1 MSNAPVKKVPIH
13 LQSSQNR
20 LLIKNGRVVN
30 DDGMEDLD
38 VYIEDGIIKQVGR
51 NLIIPG
57 GTRTIDAT
65 GKLVMPGGID
75 PHTHFELEMMAA
87 KSADDFYKGTRAAIA
102 GGTTCVI
109 DFVLPQKGQSLVEAY
124 NNWREK
130 ADGKVCC
137 DYGLHVGVTWWSP
150 AVKKEMQQLT
160 SEQYGVN
167 SFKMFMAYKDAWML
181 DDYDL
186 YCAMEACSE
195 LRALPQVH
203 AENGNIIARN
213 TEKLLA
219 KGITGPEA
227 HQLSRDEEVEAEA
240 VNRAC
245 VIANQA
251 NSPLYIVH
259 MMSKSA
265 VRALQLARTRQR
277 QALFGETLAATV
289 GTDGSH
295 YRNSCFRHAAAHVLS
310 PPLRPDPSTPQAMC
324 EALADDHL
332 QLIGSDNCTFHEK
345 DKELGKDNFSK
356 IPNGVNGVEDRMAIL
371 WQKAVNTGRTALST
385 KKKKLKVFN
394 LVNYVE
400 DRRLL
405 ILVSVVLSITSF
417 SSDHLQLIGSDNCT
431 FHEKDKE
438 LGKDNFSKIPN
449 GVNGFEDRMAILWLK
464 AVNTVNYVEDRMLLI
479 LVSVVLSITSFSSDH
494 LQLIGSD
501 NCTFHEKDKELGKD
515 NFSKIPNGV
524 NGVEDRMA
532 ILWQKAVNTDKL
544 KVFNV
549 VNYVEDRMLLILVS
563 VVLLITSF
571 SSDHLQCGSDNCT
584 FHEKDKEL
592 GKDNFSKIPNGG
604 NGVED
609 RMAKLWQ
616 KAVNTGIMDPC
627 RFVAVTST
635 NAAKIFN
642 IWPQKGRVAV
652 NSDAD
657 LVVWDPKL
665 ERTISAATHKQAV
678 NFNIFEGQNVV
689 GSPQYV
695 IVNGRVCLDDGQLRV
710 VEGFGKFLKT
720 PVDSPLVY
728 DVAHDHEQAAQRPE
742 LLHMPPQVTNGTPSP
757 DLGNIHKSVESLSVS
772 GCSTPTGRK
781 MREPGTRNLQ
791 TSTFSISKE
800 IEGLDTKTSVRV
812 RNPPGGK
819 SSALW

>member
-109 DFVLPQKGQSLVEAY
+109 DFVLPQKGQSLLEAY

-150 AVKKEMQQLT
+150 SVKKEMQQLT
-160 SEQYGVN
+160 TEQYGVN

-186 YCAMEACSE
+186 YCAMETCSE

-219 KGITGPEA
+219 KGINGPEG

-277 QALFGETLAATV
+277 QPLFGETLAATV

-371 WQKAVNTGRTALST
+371 WQKAVNTG
-385 KKKKLKVFN
+385 
-394 LVNYVE
+394 
-400 DRRLL
+400 
-405 ILVSVVLSITSF
+405 
-417 SSDHLQLIGSDNCT
+417 
-431 FHEKDKE
+431 
-438 LGKDNFSKIPN
+438 
-449 GVNGFEDRMAILWLK
+449 
-464 AVNTVNYVEDRMLLI
+464 
-479 LVSVVLSITSFSSDH
+479 
-494 LQLIGSD
+494 
-501 NCTFHEKDKELGKD
+501 
-515 NFSKIPNGV
+515 
-524 NGVEDRMA
+524 
-532 ILWQKAVNTDKL
+532 
-544 KVFNV
+544 
-549 VNYVEDRMLLILVS
+549 
-563 VVLLITSF
+563 
-571 SSDHLQCGSDNCT
+571 
-584 FHEKDKEL
+584 
-592 GKDNFSKIPNGG
+592 
-604 NGVED
+604 
-609 RMAKLWQ
+609 
-616 KAVNTGIMDPC
+616 IMDPC

-642 IWPQKGRVAV
+642 IYPQKGRVAI

-657 LVVWDPKL
+657 IVVWDPKL

-710 VEGFGKFLKT
+710 VEGFGKFVKT
-720 PVDSPLVY
+720 PVDSPMVY
-728 DVAHDHEQAAQRPE
+728 DVAQEQEQTAQRPE
-742 LLHMPPQVTNGTPSP
+742 LLHMPAQVTNGTPSP
-757 DLGNIHKSVESLSVS
+757 DLSIINKSVESLSVS

>member
-38 VYIEDGIIKQVGR
+38 VYIEDGVIKQIGR

-75 PHTHFELEMMAA
+75 PHTHFELEMMGA

-109 DFVLPQKGQSLVEAY
+109 DFVLPQKGQSLLEAY

-130 ADGKVCC
+130 ADNKVCC
-137 DYGLHVGVTWWSP
+137 DYALHVGVTWWSP

-186 YCAMEACSE
+186 YCAMEACAE

-203 AENGNIIARN
+203 AENGHIIARN

-219 KGITGPEA
+219 KGLTGPEG
-227 HQLSRDEEVEAEA
+227 HQLSRDEEVEGEA

-251 NSPLYIVH
+251 NCPLYIVH

-265 VRALQLARTRQR
+265 VRYLQLARGKQR

-295 YRNSCFRHAAAHVLS
+295 YRNACFRHAAAHVLS
-310 PPLRPDPSTPQAMC
+310 PPLRPDPDTPRAMC

-345 DKELGKDNFSK
+345 DKELGKDNFAK
-356 IPNGVNGVEDRMAIL
+356 IPNGVNGVEDRMAVL
-371 WQKAVNTGRTALST
+371 WQN
-385 KKKKLKVFN
+385 
-394 LVNYVE
+394 
-400 DRRLL
+400 
-405 ILVSVVLSITSF
+405 
-417 SSDHLQLIGSDNCT
+417 
-431 FHEKDKE
+431 
-438 LGKDNFSKIPN
+438 
-449 GVNGFEDRMAILWLK
+449 
-464 AVNTVNYVEDRMLLI
+464 
-479 LVSVVLSITSFSSDH
+479 
-494 LQLIGSD
+494 
-501 NCTFHEKDKELGKD
+501 
-515 NFSKIPNGV
+515 
-524 NGVEDRMA
+524 
-532 ILWQKAVNTDKL
+532 
-544 KVFNV
+544 
-549 VNYVEDRMLLILVS
+549 
-563 VVLLITSF
+563 
-571 SSDHLQCGSDNCT
+571 
-584 FHEKDKEL
+584 
-592 GKDNFSKIPNGG
+592 
-604 NGVED
+604 
-609 RMAKLWQ
+609 
-616 KAVNTGIMDPC
+616 AVNTGIMDPC
-627 RFVAVTST
+627 RFVAVTSS

-642 IWPQKGRVAV
+642 IWPQKGRVAL

-657 LVVWDPKL
+657 IVIWDPKL

-678 NFNIFEGQNVV
+678 NFNIFEGQHVV

-695 IVNGRVCLDDGQLRV
+695 IVNGRVCLDDGELRV

-720 PVDSPLVY
+720 PVDAPIVY
-728 DVAHDHEQAAQRPE
+728 GEMNNHHEEVQHRPE
-742 LLHMPPQVTNGTPSP
+742 YLDTPTRVTNGTPSP
-757 DLGNIHKSVESLSVS
+757 DLKIMSYSCCPTWNTARPQDLGQLTKSVESVSVS

-781 MREPGTRNLQ
+781 MREPGQRNLQ

-800 IEGLDTKTSVRV
+800 TEGLDTKTSVRV

-819 SSALW
+819 SSGLCSPTGLKQRDPGQRNMHTSTFSISKETEGRDTRTLVHLKYPPGGKCSEFW

>member
-1 MSNAPVKKVPIH
+1 MTNAPVKKVPIH

-20 LLIKNGRVVN
+20 LLIKNGKVVN

-75 PHTHFELEMMAA
+75 PHTHLELEMMGA
-87 KSADDFYKGTRAAIA
+87 KTADDFYKGTRAAVA
-102 GGTTCVI
+102 GGTTTVI
-109 DFVLPQKGQSLVEAY
+109 DFVLPQKNQSLLEAY
-124 NNWREK
+124 SNWRQL

-150 AVKKEMQQLT
+150 SVKKEMQQLT
-160 SEQYGVN
+160 TEQYGVN

-186 YCAMEACSE
+186 SCAIETCAE
-195 LRALPQVH
+195 LKALPMVH
-203 AENGNIIARN
+203 AENGHIIARN

-219 KGITGPEA
+219 AGVTGPEG
-227 HQLSRDEEVEAEA
+227 HQLSRDEEVEGEA

-251 NSPLYIVH
+251 RSPLYIVH

-265 VRALQLARTRQR
+265 VRMLQLARTRQR
-277 QALFGETLAATV
+277 QPLFGETLAATV
-289 GTDGSH
+289 GSDGSQ

-332 QLIGSDNCTFHEK
+332 QLIGSDNCTFLEK

-371 WQKAVNTGRTALST
+371 WQKAVNTG
-385 KKKKLKVFN
+385 
-394 LVNYVE
+394 
-400 DRRLL
+400 
-405 ILVSVVLSITSF
+405 
-417 SSDHLQLIGSDNCT
+417 
-431 FHEKDKE
+431 
-438 LGKDNFSKIPN
+438 
-449 GVNGFEDRMAILWLK
+449 
-464 AVNTVNYVEDRMLLI
+464 
-479 LVSVVLSITSFSSDH
+479 
-494 LQLIGSD
+494 
-501 NCTFHEKDKELGKD
+501 
-515 NFSKIPNGV
+515 
-524 NGVEDRMA
+524 
-532 ILWQKAVNTDKL
+532 
-544 KVFNV
+544 
-549 VNYVEDRMLLILVS
+549 
-563 VVLLITSF
+563 
-571 SSDHLQCGSDNCT
+571 
-584 FHEKDKEL
+584 
-592 GKDNFSKIPNGG
+592 
-604 NGVED
+604 
-609 RMAKLWQ
+609 
-616 KAVNTGIMDPC
+616 IMDPC
-627 RFVAVTST
+627 RFVAVTSST
-635 NAAKIFN
+635 AAKIFN

-657 LVVWDPKL
+657 IVVWDPRL

-678 NFNIFEGQNVV
+678 DFNIFEGQQVV
-689 GSPQYV
+689 GSPQFV
-695 IVNGRVCLDDGQLRV
+695 IVGGRVCLDDGELRV
-710 VEGFGKFLKT
+710 AEGFGKFLKT
-720 PVDSPLVY
+720 PTNSPAVFGGE
-728 DVAHDHEQAAQRPE
+728 AGAAEPQPE
-742 LLHMPPQVTNGTPSP
+742 LLHLHMPHKVTNGTPSP
-757 DLGNIHKSVESLSVS
+757 DFGNMNKSMEGLSVS

-781 MREPGTRNLQ
+781 MREPGQRDLQ

-800 IEGLDTKTSVRV
+800 VEGLDTKTSVRV

-819 SSALW
+819 SSGLW

>member
-38 VYIEDGIIKQVGR
+38 VYIEDGIIKQLGR

-109 DFVLPQKGQSLVEAY
+109 DFVLPQKGQSLLEAY

-130 ADGKVCC
+130 ADNKVCC

-186 YCAMEACSE
+186 YCAMEACAE

-371 WQKAVNTGRTALST
+371 WQKAVNTG
-385 KKKKLKVFN
+385 
-394 LVNYVE
+394 
-400 DRRLL
+400 
-405 ILVSVVLSITSF
+405 
-417 SSDHLQLIGSDNCT
+417 
-431 FHEKDKE
+431 
-438 LGKDNFSKIPN
+438 
-449 GVNGFEDRMAILWLK
+449 
-464 AVNTVNYVEDRMLLI
+464 
-479 LVSVVLSITSFSSDH
+479 
-494 LQLIGSD
+494 
-501 NCTFHEKDKELGKD
+501 
-515 NFSKIPNGV
+515 
-524 NGVEDRMA
+524 
-532 ILWQKAVNTDKL
+532 
-544 KVFNV
+544 
-549 VNYVEDRMLLILVS
+549 
-563 VVLLITSF
+563 
-571 SSDHLQCGSDNCT
+571 
-584 FHEKDKEL
+584 
-592 GKDNFSKIPNGG
+592 
-604 NGVED
+604 
-609 RMAKLWQ
+609 
-616 KAVNTGIMDPC
+616 IMDPC
-627 RFVAVTST
+627 RFVSVTST

-642 IWPQKGRVAV
+642 IWPQKGRVAL

-657 LVVWDPKL
+657 IVIWDPKL

-678 NFNIFEGQNVV
+678 DFNIFEGQNVV

-728 DVAHDHEQAAQRPE
+728 DVAHDHEQAAHRPDF
-742 LLHMPPQVTNGTPSP
+742 LDTPAPVTNGTPASP
-757 DLGNIHKSVESLSVS
+757 DLGNMSKGGDRSMVS
-772 GCSTPTGRK
+772 GSSTPTGRK
-781 MREPGTRNLQ
+781 MREPGSRNLQ

-800 IEGLDTKTSVRV
+800 MDGPDTKTSVRV

-819 SSALW
+819 SSGLW

>member
-1 MSNAPVKKVPIH
+1 MTNAPVKKVPIH

-20 LLIKNGRVVN
+20 LLIKNGKIVN

-75 PHTHFELEMMAA
+75 PHTHFELEMMGA
-87 KSADDFYKGTRAAIA
+87 KSADDFYKGTRAAVA

-109 DFVLPQKGQSLVEAY
+109 DFVLPQKGQSLLEAY
-124 NNWREK
+124 ANWREK

-150 AVKKEMQQLT
+150 QVRKEMQQLT
-160 SEQYGVN
+160 TEQYGIN

-186 YCAMEACSE
+186 YCAIETCAE

-219 KGITGPEA
+219 KGVTGPEG

-251 NSPLYIVH
+251 SSPLYIVH
-259 MMSKSA
+259 MMSRSA
-265 VRALQLARTRQR
+265 VRALQQARARQR
-277 QALFGETLAATV
+277 HVLLGETLAASV

-295 YRNSCFRHAAAHVLS
+295 YGNSCFRHAAAHVLS
-310 PPLRPDPSTPQAMC
+310 PPLRPDPATPQALC
-324 EALADDHL
+324 EALADDDL

-345 DKELGKDNFSK
+345 DKELGKNNFCK
-356 IPNGVNGVEDRMAIL
+356 IPNGVNGVEDRMAI
-371 WQKAVNTGRTALST
+371 
-385 KKKKLKVFN
+385 
-394 LVNYVE
+394 
-400 DRRLL
+400 
-405 ILVSVVLSITSF
+405 
-417 SSDHLQLIGSDNCT
+417 
-431 FHEKDKE
+431 
-438 LGKDNFSKIPN
+438 
-449 GVNGFEDRMAILWLK
+449 
-464 AVNTVNYVEDRMLLI
+464 
-479 LVSVVLSITSFSSDH
+479 
-494 LQLIGSD
+494 
-501 NCTFHEKDKELGKD
+501 
-515 NFSKIPNGV
+515 
-524 NGVEDRMA
+524 
-532 ILWQKAVNTDKL
+532 
-544 KVFNV
+544 
-549 VNYVEDRMLLILVS
+549 
-563 VVLLITSF
+563 
-571 SSDHLQCGSDNCT
+571 
-584 FHEKDKEL
+584 
-592 GKDNFSKIPNGG
+592 
-604 NGVED
+604 
-609 RMAKLWQ
+609 LWQ

-642 IWPQKGRVAV
+642 MYPQKGRVAV

-678 NFNIFEGQNVV
+678 NFNIFEGQHVV

-695 IVNGRVCLDDGQLRV
+695 IVNGRVCLDDGELRV
-710 VEGFGKFLKT
+710 VEGFGKFIKT
-720 PVDSPLVY
+720 AVDSPAVFGSAPAPAAAPAQL
-728 DVAHDHEQAAQRPE
+728 DVSH
-742 LLHMPPQVTNGTPSP
+742 VSNGSPSP
-757 DLGNIHKSVESLSVS
+757 DLGNMTKSVESLSVS

-781 MREPGTRNLQ
+781 MREPGARNLQ

-819 SSALW
+819 SSGLW